1 MLIYYFNQQVTFG
14 EDENGNAY
22 HVMGI
27 VHNAAAYMPDLLDHM
42 AANYPTLTVKN
53 GVLGRNSD
61 IETTTMLQYK
71 DQVWKTYNNGTVR
84 YGPLHQISLVGTVH
98 EEVGG
103 YFPDLLQRLEE
114 NPFLRQVSYNIVVHL
129 DFFFFFCNGHLS
141 LKLIHNNSRVI

>member
-1 MLIYYFNQQVTFG
+1 MNDKLMFFFVWQVVFA

-27 VHNAAAYMPDLLDHM
+27 VHNAATYLPDLLDYM
-42 AANYPTLTVKN
+42 ALNYPSLTVKN
-53 GVLGRNSD
+53 GVLGRHND

-71 DQVWKTYNNGTVR
+71 EQVCKTYNNGTIR

-103 YFPDLLQRLEE
+103 YFPDLLRRLEE
-114 NPFLRQVSYNIVVHL
+114 NPFLKAVIKKRCI
-129 DFFFFFCNGHLS
+129 FFFNVKNFIAKF
-141 LKLIHNNSRVI
+141 